1 MTAARPEA
9 TRRPID
15 TAVLRADTA
24 EILGPEPVL
33 PRYERVQHLA
43 FTYRGSI
50 LLLIPIVEKLSHDL
64 PGDEIRGRCA
74 LAGIGEARR
83 RLDEIEAVGL
93 AGEVRRIQRLARAVL
108 ALCDH
113 YDSLTGVIMC
123 ARCDRPIGPDDV
135 SMPYDFGVGEDA
147 ETSRVHG
154 ACMPA
159 RPCD

>member
-1 MTAARPEA
+1 MTVVRPEA
-9 TRRPID
+9 ASRPID

-50 LLLIPIVEKLSHDL
+50 LQLIPIVEKLSHDL
-64 PGDEIRGRCA
+64 PGDDIRGRCA
-74 LAGIGEARR
+74 LAGIGESRR

-93 AGEVRRIQRLARAVL
+93 AGEVRRAQRLARAVL

-113 YDSLTGVIMC
+113 YDTLTGVIMC
-123 ARCDRPIGPDDV
+123 TVCDRPIGPDDELI
-135 SMPYDFGVGEDA
+135 PYEVGAEEDA
-147 ETSRVHG
+147 KSGVVHPG
-154 ACMPA
+154 CAPQPL
-159 RPCD
+159 RG

>member
-1 MTAARPEA
+1 MTAVRPDAARL
-9 TRRPID
+9 PID

-33 PRYERVQHLA
+33 PRYERVQQLA

-64 PGDEIRGRCA
+64 PGDDIRGRCA

-83 RLDEIEAVGL
+83 RINEIEAVGL
-93 AGEVRRIQRLARAVL
+93 AGEVRRGQRLARAVL

-113 YDSLTGVIMC
+113 YDTLTGAITCTV
-123 ARCDRPIGPDDV
+123 CDRPIGPDDE
-135 SMPYDFGVGEDA
+135 SIPYEVGAEEGVG
-147 ETSRVHG
+147 TSVVHAG
-154 ACMPA
+154 CAPRPA
-159 RPCD
+159 RG

>member
-1 MTAARPEA
+1 MTAVRPEA
-9 TRRPID
+9 ASRPID

-50 LLLIPIVEKLSHDL
+50 LLLIPIVEKLSYGLD
-64 PGDEIRGRCA
+64 GDDIRGRCA

-93 AGEVRRIQRLARAVL
+93 AGEVRRAQRLARAVL

-113 YDSLTGVIMC
+113 YDILTGVAMC
-123 ARCDRPIGPDDV
+123 TVCDRQIGPDDE
-135 SMPYDFGVGEDA
+135 SAPYEVGAEEGAKSGV
-147 ETSRVHG
+147 VHTG
-154 ACMPA
+154 CAP
-159 RPCD
+159 RSTRG